1 MCLRIEGRINSFLD
15 GISPICWLV
24 VLEWAWCFLVWVLD
38 SDRGVWEKGIFFFF
52 VEFSVVLASD
62 FSGLRLDLG

>member
-1 MCLRIEGRINSFLD
+1 MLENRGADKLIFGWNLTYLLACGLGM
-15 GISPICWLV
+15 GV
-24 VLEWAWCFLVWVLD
+24 VLLVWVLD